1 MGLTMDGPGGEAGG
15 DDFRTGIL
23 LLVLPGSGG
32 GV

>member
-1 MGLTMDGPGGEAGG
+1 MGLTIDGPGGDDGG
-15 DDFRTGIL
+15 EDLRTGIL